1 MQRAK
6 DDPGVEKF
14 LEYFYKS
21 CIDTLYKPFGDVP
34 EFRQLQS
41 ENHFPTCTVSTNLCQ
56 KNPFSPC
63 LRSEPICSFTSVIC
77 CAILRSS
84 TLSAATSS
92 SFPPTFPPESPPFSP
107 PEINTY
113 A

>member
-21 CIDTLYKPFGDVP
+21 CIDTLYKPFGDIP

-41 ENHFPTCTVSTNLCQ
+41 KKPFLYISYQLIVVRRVHPSHVEGTNEFVPL
-56 KNPFSPC
+56 P
-63 LRSEPICSFTSVIC
+63 LRSVM
-77 CAILRSS
+77 
-84 TLSAATSS
+84 
-92 SFPPTFPPESPPFSP
+92 
-107 PEINTY
+107 
-113 A
+113 

>member
-21 CIDTLYKPFGDVP
+21 CIDTLYKPFGDIP

-41 ENHFPTCTVSTNLCQ
+41 KILFLIFTVLANH
-56 KNPFSPC
+56 
-63 LRSEPICSFTSVIC
+63 LR
-77 CAILRSS
+77 
-84 TLSAATSS
+84 
-92 SFPPTFPPESPPFSP
+92 
-107 PEINTY
+107 
-113 A
+113 

>member
-21 CIDTLYKPFGDVP
+21 CIDTLYKPFGDIP

-41 ENHFPTCTVSTNLCQ
+41 KTPLLTYIIPADRYEKKPPFPCQ
-56 KNPFSPC
+56 RN
-63 LRSEPICSFTSVIC
+63 EQTCSFTFAIS
-77 CAILRSS
+77 CAILRFNI
-84 TLSAATSS
+84 LSVVTSS
-92 SFPPTFPPESPPFSP
+92 FSPPTFPPDSDRKSVV
-107 PEINTY
+107 
-113 A
+113 